1 VASRTSLRQFQQD
14 LAVRLSSAKAEP
26 ASTARLGVQCGGEYW
41 LIDLTE
47 AGEIMAVPVIAPV
60 PLTRHWYAGLAN
72 ARGTLVSVVD
82 FSAFATGKP
91 TQRGPENRL
100 VLVNAIY
107 FKGNWADQFKKPLT
121 KKAPFRIASGGTV
134 EVPMIVE
141 KLFNRIIH
149 YATVLNDDRRSRCS
163 AKRQGSSAPR
173 SPGSSNTVGDLRRTT
188 SRQFVSASAR
198 SGGHGL
204 RAVRLK
210 HDLP

>member
-100 VLVNAIY
+100 VLVNARLGI
-107 FKGNWADQFKKPLT
+107 NSALL
-121 KKAPFRIASGGTV
+121 V
-134 EVPMIVE
+134 
-141 KLFNRIIH
+141 
-149 YATVLNDDRRSRCS
+149 SR
-163 AKRQGSSAPR
+163 
-173 SPGSSNTVGDLRRTT
+173 LL
-188 SRQFVSASAR
+188 
-198 SGGHGL
+198 GL
-204 RAVRLK
+204 RNPRDFVRMDAESSGKPWTGGRWTDQAGMQWRELSLAPLVAMPEFL
-210 HDLP
+210 HVGN